1 MYISLQQL
9 EASLSK
15 LDPVHPFFGISFL
28 AFKQL
33 DLKVNDLKHVD
44 IADQETAILEAYY
57 NPRPESK
64 YYYVPLRSTG
74 RVNRWVSKI
83 KYPDSGLQKTRTTS
97 FIRAFLHPSNS
108 DEWAWV
114 PDYLS
119 VLSNTRNVKVPLP
132 AFHLAVWI
140 LRDHDWPE
148 STQPGDIV
156 EFFFAYFHISEEEK
170 EALFDPKLPH
180 SLFPTETFQKEPVTW
195 KSLRKLIDAPPD
207 EAPDEGGGLE
217 SLELIGI
224 GPAKHIELDL
234 AQRLN
239 IITGDNGL
247 GKTFFLECA
256 WWALSGHWAD
266 PEQPAYPRSDSV
278 KPSIKFQISG
288 GTAKP
293 EAIYYNRSNQTWPL
307 PNEKRPVLPGIVI
320 YVRVDGSCVIWD
332 PAKHYWSLES
342 NKAQGLETTD
352 AIRLSNNNIWNGLER
367 DLRNGGRQYI
377 CNGLV
382 RDWVTWQYISSTN
395 AFETFSRV
403 LQRLSLSTEI
413 TLIPG
418 ELTKLPRDTRDMP
431 TLKLPY
437 DDVPIVLLSAGIK
450 RILTMAYL
458 LVWTWETHKEA
469 SKNIGKPPQSKIVFI
484 VDEMEAHLHPRWQ
497 RVIVPALLD
506 VVKDLEKS
514 LEIQL
519 IIATHSPLVL
529 ASIEPVFNDELDKL
543 FTLDLMQQELEVK
556 EITYIKRGSINS
568 WLTSEIFDLK
578 RAYSIEA
585 ETALIRAKRLQMMD
599 HPNPKEVKE
608 VSDMLLEHLQPLDP
622 FWARW
627 KFFAEEYGVNL

>member
-9 EASLSK
+9 EASLPK
-15 LDPVHPFFGISFL
+15 LDPVHPFLGISFL
-28 AFKQL
+28 AFKLL

-44 IADQETAILEAYY
+44 IADQERSILEAYY

-64 YYYVPLRSTG
+64 SYYIPLRSTG
-74 RVNRWVSKI
+74 PVKRWVSKV

-97 FIRAFLHPSNS
+97 FIGAFLHPSNS
-108 DEWAWV
+108 DEWAWS

-119 VLSNTRNVKVPLP
+119 KLTNIRNVKVPIP
-132 AFHLAVWI
+132 TFHLAVWM
-140 LRDHDWPE
+140 LRDHNWPE
-148 STQPGDIV
+148 NTQAKDIIEAFF
-156 EFFFAYFHISEEEK
+156 EFFHISEEEK
-170 EALFDPKLPH
+170 EALFDTELPQR
-180 SLFPTETFQKEPVTW
+180 LFPIETFQREPITW
-195 KSLRKLIDAPPD
+195 KNLRGLIDAPPD
-207 EAPDEGGGLE
+207 EAPDEGGALE
-217 SLELIGI
+217 TLELIGI
-224 GPAKHIELDL
+224 GPAKRIDLDL

-247 GKTFFLECA
+247 GKTFLLECA

-266 PEQPAYPRSDSV
+266 PEQPAYPRPDSI

-288 GTAKP
+288 STAKP
-293 EAIYYNRSNQTWPL
+293 ETISYNRANQTWPF

-320 YVRVDGSCVIWD
+320 YLRVDGSCVIWD
-332 PAKHYWSLES
+332 PAKHYWSSES
-342 NKAQGLETTD
+342 DKTQGLETAD
-352 AIRLSNNNIWNGLER
+352 AIRLSSNNTWNGLER
-367 DLRNGGRQYI
+367 DLKNGGKQYI

-382 RDWVTWQYISSTN
+382 RDWVTWQYIPPTN
-395 AFETFSRV
+395 AFDTFSRV
-403 LQRLSLSTEI
+403 LQKLSPSTEL

-418 ELTKLPRDTRDMP
+418 QLTKLPRDTRDMP

-450 RILTMAYL
+450 RILSMAYL

-469 SKNIGKPPQSKIVFI
+469 SKNIGKPPQSKIVFV
-484 VDEMEAHLHPRWQ
+484 VDEMEAHLHPKWQ

-506 VVKDLEKS
+506 VVKELEKS

-529 ASIEPVFNDELDKL
+529 ASIEPIFNEKLDKL
-543 FTLDLMQQELEVK
+543 FTLDLIQQELEVR
-556 EITYIKRGSINS
+556 EIAYIKRGSINS

-578 RAYSIEA
+578 RAYSVEA
-585 ETALIRAKRLQMMD
+585 EIALVRAKNLQTTD
-599 HPNPKEVKE
+599 QPDPREVKE
-608 VSDMLLEHLQPLDP
+608 VSNMLLEHLPPLDP

-627 KFFAEEYGVNL
+627 KFFAEKYGVDL